1 MRLPDFRRP
10 YTTQAELEQNDH
22 REDAAHF
29 SITKSQ
35 TIKVKQTAFKR
46 SFQFQR
52 IRRQVYD

>member
-29 SITKSQ
+29 RIVFRLVRDPKRDEGDFLCKMSIETLENS
-35 TIKVKQTAFKR
+35 
-46 SFQFQR
+46 
-52 IRRQVYD
+52 